1 MWSSKEEA
9 AIDSLKLCLSPGE
22 SEIRGTIYFYIV
34 PQFFYLFAIAATS
47 VVVAI
52 DEDPVLLGFLNKL
65 IGEQ

>member
-9 AIDSLKLCLSPGE
+9 AIDSL
-22 SEIRGTIYFYIV
+22 IYFYIV